1 MTFSSMG
8 DILSEQLQEVD
19 DLCNVH
25 QVKKVTAFGREPVC
39 LECAKELIEQENRD
53 LESKLTQRHL
63 KSTSYDWLRK
73 RSILLDNTLKDATF
87 DGFETMDDETKRNK
101 EKALEIARKYYKG
114 GTFNTI
120 LSGKAGTGKSHLA
133 MSMLKV
139 INEHSEPYR
148 KCLFV
153 SIDEVMRLIRE
164 SFGNRQDDFT
174 EQKLIRLMVDADLL
188 VIDDLGA
195 ESGAVGSEK
204 QATDFITRTL
214 YAIINGRMD
223 KSTIITTNLSSKQM
237 AQMYDSKL
245 VSRMMK
251 GAKGHILTF
260 NETND
265 KRMEIE
271 F

>member
-8 DILSEQLQEVD
+8 DIMREKLVEVD
-19 DLCNVH
+19 EVCEVH
-25 QVKKVTAFGREPVC
+25 DVKKVTAFNRDPVC
-39 LECAKELIEQENRD
+39 LKCAKELVEQGNKEMEER
-53 LESKLTQRHL
+53 LTQRHF
-63 KSTSYDWLRK
+63 KNTSYDWLSK
-73 RSILLDNTLKDATF
+73 KSILLDETLRDVTF
-87 DGFETMDDETKRNK
+87 DSFDGVDEETKKNK

-148 KCLFV
+148 RCLFV
-153 SIDEVMRLIRE
+153 SIDEVMRLIKE
-164 SFGNRQDDFT
+164 SFGRKDNDFT
-174 EQKLIRLMVDADLL
+174 EQKLIKLLIDADLL

-195 ESGAVGSEK
+195 ESGAVGSQK

-214 YAIINGRMD
+214 YAVVNGRMN

-237 AQMYDSKL
+237 ANMYDSKL

-251 GAKGHILTF
+251 GAKGHVITF
-260 NETND
+260 NETKD
-265 KRMEIE
+265 KRMDIE

>member
-8 DILSEQLQEVD
+8 DILDEKLIEVD
-19 DLCNVH
+19 EVCEEH
-25 QVKKVTAFGREPVC
+25 GTKKVTAFGREPVC
-39 LECAKELIEQENRD
+39 LECARELIDQENKN
-53 LESKLTQRHL
+53 LENELTQRHL
-63 KSTSYDWLRK
+63 KSTTYDWLYN
-73 RSILLDNTLKDATF
+73 RSILLDKTLRDATF
-87 DGFETMDDETKRNK
+87 ENFDELDEETKRNK

-139 INEHSEPYR
+139 INEHSKPYR

-153 SIDEVMRLIRE
+153 SIDEVMRRIRDSYGSKE
-164 SFGNRQDDFT
+164 NEFV
-174 EQKLIRLMVDADLL
+174 EQKLIKLMVDADLL

-195 ESGAVGSEK
+195 ESGTIGSQK

-214 YAIINGRMD
+214 YAIVNGRMD
-223 KSTIITTNLSSKQM
+223 KSTIITSNLNSKQM

-265 KRMEIE
+265 KRMDIE